1 MNGGSDWAIASID
14 LTPSVVL
21 ESWHVFEVL
30 LPGRPSRTRHFA
42 GCTGWQR
49 TGRVSNAI
57 REIDPE
63 AHRGLTEHGRVYQLT
78 RRSGFTPEG
87 EHTWRRWCQINRAA
101 DVVDVTAEVTAL
113 FARPRAQEQVDRRGA
128 FSGLATGLPG
138 APEISKHLH
147 GMRS

>member
-1 MNGGSDWAIASID
+1 MTGGSNWAIVSIE

-21 ESWHVFEVL
+21 ESWHVFEVQP
-30 LPGRPSRTRHFA
+30 PGRPSRTRHFA

-57 REIDPE
+57 REIDPD

-87 EHTWRRWCQINRAA
+87 EYTWRRWCQINQVT
-101 DVVDVTAEVTAL
+101 DIVDVTAEMTTLFSRSGAL
-113 FARPRAQEQVDRRGA
+113 QLPDRRGA
-128 FSGLATGLPG
+128 FNGLMPG
-138 APEISKHLH
+138 VPEISKHLH